1 MACWSGL
8 GIEVVAE
15 RPVGEHLLDHPI
27 LGLTLELRPD
37 AQVSTLAH
45 RHTNCCLR
53 YTSGLAGSGV
63 NDMIMIAGNLRPAE
77 DGGTTR
83 ARIAV
88 SAFQAFSEGSV
99 RITTR
104 DPAIDPR
111 VDERMLS
118 HDSDLLRMRD
128 GVRRLREI
136 GLHEDVRAIASRVEY
151 GMTGRSIEAAVL
163 GRRSSTTGCS
173 PSAPTPSTP
182 AAPAAWAPP
191 TTRARWSIPTA
202 G

>member
-1 MACWSGL
+1 M
-8 GIEVVAE
+8 
-15 RPVGEHLLDHPI
+15 
-27 LGLTLELRPD
+27 
-37 AQVSTLAH
+37 STLAH

-77 DGGTTR
+77 DGGTAR
-83 ARIAV
+83 ARLAV

-118 HDSDLLRMRD
+118 
-128 GVRRLREI
+128 RRQRPFA
-136 GLHEDVRAIASRVEY
+136 HA
-151 GMTGRSIEAAVL
+151 
-163 GRRSSTTGCS
+163 RRR
-173 PSAPTPSTP
+173 
-182 AAPAAWAPP
+182 APAA
-191 TTRARWSIPTA
+191 
-202 G
+202 

>member
-1 MACWSGL
+1 MIYVFFFFQAED
-8 GIEVVAE
+8 GI
-15 RPVGEHLLDHPI
+15 RDHCVTGVQTCALPI
-27 LGLTLELRPD
+27 CAD

-77 DGGTTR
+77 DGGTAR
-83 ARIAV
+83 ARLAV

-104 DPAIDPR
+104 DPAVDPQ

-128 GVRRLREI
+128 GVRRVREI
-136 GLHEDVRAIASRVEY
+136 GLHEEVRAIASRVEY
-151 GMTGRSIEAAVL
+151 GMTGRSIEEPFSAQELEDWMFAECS
-163 GRRSSTTGCS
+163 GR
-173 PSAPTPSTP
+173 P
-182 AAPAAWAPP
+182 ACQ
-191 TTRARWSIPTA
+191 RH
-202 G
+202 